1 MGNSTERS
9 LLRNGLLAAAAFII
23 VVAGLR
29 AATPVVV
36 PFLFALFIAI
46 IAAPSLFWLRAR
58 GLPDW
63 LAIII
68 VIVGLGS
75 LGLLLMIMI
84 GTSFS
89 DFTRALPQYQSQLE
103 TLFDRVVTSLGR
115 IGIDVSAS
123 QMGELFDPG
132 AVMRFANSM
141 LSGFSGLLS
150 NMVLIGIAA
159 ILMLLEASGMAV
171 KMRAALQDP
180 EHTLASVN
188 EFVASV
194 KSYIVIKT
202 VISFI
207 TGLAVAIYLVIVGL
221 EFPVLWGLLA
231 FILNYVPNIG
241 WIIAAVPAILLA
253 LVALGPMQA
262 LVVFAGYLVINFIL
276 GNVIEPRVMGRGVG
290 LSTLVVF
297 ASLVLW
303 GWVLGPVG
311 MILSVPLTMMVKI
324 ALQSSQET
332 RWIAL
337 LLGTEAGAA
346 RQAHDVDD
354 NTGKTV

>member
-1 MGNSTERS
+1 MGNSMQQNI
-9 LLRNGLLAAAAFII
+9 LRNSLVAAAAFVI

-36 PFLFALFIAI
+36 PFLFALFVAI
-46 IAAPSLFWLRAR
+46 IAAPSLFWLRGR
-58 GLPDW
+58 GLPEW
-63 LAIII
+63 LALII
-68 VIVGLGS
+68 VIIGLAS
-75 LGLLLMIMI
+75 LGLLLMVLI

-89 DFTRALPQYQSQLE
+89 DFTRSLPQYQAQLQAVLDKLVS
-103 TLFDRVVTSLGR
+103 TLAR
-115 IGIDVSAS
+115 IGIEVSAT
-123 QMGELFDPG
+123 QMSDMFNPG

-141 LSGFSGLLS
+141 LSSFGGLLS

-159 ILMLLEASGMAV
+159 VLMLLEASGMAI
-171 KMRAALQDP
+171 KMRAATRDP
-180 EHTLASVN
+180 EHVLAGFN

-202 VISFI
+202 IISFI
-207 TGLAVAIYLVIVGL
+207 TGLAVAIFLVIIGL

-262 LVVFAGYLVINFIL
+262 LMVFAGYGVINFIL
-276 GNVIEPRVMGRGVG
+276 GNAIEPRVMGRGVG

-297 ASLVLW
+297 ASLVFW

-324 ALQSSQET
+324 ALQSSEET

-337 LLGTEAGAA
+337 LLGTEAGALE
-346 RQAHDVDD
+346 QASSMVD
-354 NTGKTV
+354 NPENAA

>member
-1 MGNSTERS
+1 MSDSTARGILSNSLVT
-9 LLRNGLLAAAAFII
+9 AAAFII

-36 PFLFALFIAI
+36 PFLFALFVAI
-46 IAAPSLFWLRAR
+46 IAAPSLFWLRGR
-58 GLPDW
+58 GLPEW
-63 LAIII
+63 LALII

-75 LGLLLMIMI
+75 LGMLLMILI
-84 GTSFS
+84 GTSFT
-89 DFTRALPQYQSQLE
+89 DFTQSLPQYQAQLQ
-103 TLFDRVVTSLGR
+103 TLLEKLVSTLAR
-115 IGIDVSAS
+115 IGIEVSATHMS
-123 QMGELFDPG
+123 DLFDPG

-141 LSGFSGLLS
+141 LSSFGGLLS
-150 NMVLIGIAA
+150 NMVLIGIATVF
-159 ILMLLEASGMAV
+159 MLLEATGMAV
-171 KMRAALQDP
+171 KMRAATRDP
-180 EHTLASVN
+180 EHVLAGFN
-188 EFVASV
+188 EFVVSV

-202 VISFI
+202 VISFV
-207 TGLAVAIYLVIVGL
+207 TGLAVAIFLVIIGL

-231 FILNYVPNIG
+231 FLLNYVPNIG

-253 LVALGPMQA
+253 VVALGPMQA
-262 LVVFAGYLVINFIL
+262 LIVFAGYGVINFIL

-297 ASLVLW
+297 ASLVFW

-324 ALQSSQET
+324 ALQSSEET

-337 LLGTEAGAA
+337 LLGTEAGALA
-346 RQAHDVDD
+346 QAGSVAD
-354 NTGKTV
+354 NSENTA

>member
-1 MGNSTERS
+1 MGNNTERS
-9 LLRNGLLAAAAFII
+9 IACNGLVAAAAFVI

-29 AATPVVV
+29 AATPFVV

-63 LAIII
+63 LALII
-68 VIVGLGS
+68 VIFGLGS

-84 GTSFS
+84 GNSFS
-89 DFTRALPQYQSQLE
+89 DFSRALPQYQAQLQA
-103 TLFDRVVTSLGR
+103 LFDRVVASLGQ
-115 IGIDVSAS
+115 IGIKVSAS
-123 QMGELFDPG
+123 QMSDMFNPG
-132 AVMRFANSM
+132 AVMRFANNM

-159 ILMLLEASGMAV
+159 VLMLLEASGMAL
-171 KMRAALQDP
+171 KMRAALHDP
-180 EHTLASVN
+180 EHYLANVD

-207 TGLAVAIYLVIVGL
+207 TGLAVAVYLVIVGL

-253 LVALGPMQA
+253 LVALGPMTA
-262 LVVFAGYLVINFIL
+262 VIVFAGYLVINFIL
-276 GNVIEPRVMGRGVG
+276 GNIVEPRVMGRSVG

-297 ASLVLW
+297 ASLVFW

-311 MILSVPLTMMVKI
+311 MILSVPLTMMVKV
-324 ALQSSQET
+324 ALQSSEET

-337 LLGTEAGAA
+337 LLGAGVIE
-346 RQAHDVDD
+346 QVDD
-354 NTGKTV
+354 ADDNPHGAT

>member
-1 MGNSTERS
+1 MRDSTDRGILS
-9 LLRNGLLAAAAFII
+9 NGLVAAAAFII

-36 PFLFALFIAI
+36 PFLFALFVAI
-46 IAAPSLFWLRAR
+46 IAAPSLFWLRGR
-58 GLPDW
+58 GMPEW
-63 LAIII
+63 LALII
-68 VIVGLGS
+68 VIIGLGS
-75 LGLLLMIMI
+75 LGLLLMVMI

-89 DFTRALPQYQSQLE
+89 DFTRALPQYQEQLQV
-103 TLFDRVVTSLGR
+103 LFDSVVASLAR
-115 IGIDVSAS
+115 IGVDVSAS
-123 QMGELFDPG
+123 QVADMFDPG

-141 LSGFSGLLS
+141 LSGFGGLLS

-159 ILMLLEASGMAV
+159 ILMLLEASGMAA
-171 KMRAALQDP
+171 KMRAALDDP

-207 TGLAVAIYLVIVGL
+207 TGLAVGIYLVIVGL

-253 LVALGPMQA
+253 LVALGPVQA
-262 LVVFAGYLVINFIL
+262 VIVFAGYLVINFIL
-276 GNVIEPRVMGRGVG
+276 GNVIEPRVLGRGVG

-297 ASLVLW
+297 TSLVFW

-324 ALQSSQET
+324 ALQSSEET

-337 LLGTEAGAA
+337 LLGTGAGISEQVGSADENPPVA
-346 RQAHDVDD
+346 S
-354 NTGKTV
+354 